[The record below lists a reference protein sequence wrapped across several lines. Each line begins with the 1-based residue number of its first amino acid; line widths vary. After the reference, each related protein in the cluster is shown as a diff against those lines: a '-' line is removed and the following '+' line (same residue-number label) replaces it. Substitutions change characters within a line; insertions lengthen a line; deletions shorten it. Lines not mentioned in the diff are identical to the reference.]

1 MLHEFSLEPVLY
13 DRSYMKNPFNAGL
26 SSWTD
31 RVLIILTSFFLLDA
45 VFKLF
50 GISSSLKALFSCSG
64 NSITSG
70 YIWSFFTYSL
80 FHEGPLHLIFN
91 LLGIHFIARKVETLI
106 NPKLYLSLILLSIFL
121 GSVFWIFFNY
131 TYGNLIGA
139 SAFVM
144 GSLTFFCLLQ
154 PNSPITFLL
163 FFILPVSLKPMY
175 LLLGVL
181 GIELY
186 GFVFSELAGT
196 SNIAHSAHLGGM
208 VAGLLLF
215 YCYQGKINFP
225 NVTFNFNSTKTKT
238 KQNKPHKY
246 SIHKQSSGD
255 FEIQVDKILDK
266 INEKGFG
273 SLTND
278 EKDVLDR
285 AKKLFK
291 SNEK

>member
-1 MLHEFSLEPVLY
+1 
-13 DRSYMKNPFNAGL
+13 
-26 SSWTD
+26 
-31 RVLIILTSFFLLDA
+31 
-45 VFKLF
+45 
-50 GISSSLKALFSCSG
+50 
-64 NSITSG
+64 
-70 YIWSFFTYSL
+70 
-80 FHEGPLHLIFN
+80 
-91 LLGIHFIARKVETLI
+91 
-106 NPKLYLSLILLSIFL
+106 
-121 GSVFWIFFNY
+121 
-131 TYGNLIGA
+131 
-139 SAFVM
+139 
-144 GSLTFFCLLQ
+144 
-154 PNSPITFLL
+154 
-163 FFILPVSLKPMY
+163 MY

-215 YCYQGKINFP
+215 YCYQGKVSFP
-225 NVTFNFNSTKTKT
+225 NFTFNFNSIKTKT
-238 KQNKPHKY
+238 KQSKPHKY
-246 SIHKQSSGD
+246 SINNQSSGD

-273 SLTND
+273 SLTSD